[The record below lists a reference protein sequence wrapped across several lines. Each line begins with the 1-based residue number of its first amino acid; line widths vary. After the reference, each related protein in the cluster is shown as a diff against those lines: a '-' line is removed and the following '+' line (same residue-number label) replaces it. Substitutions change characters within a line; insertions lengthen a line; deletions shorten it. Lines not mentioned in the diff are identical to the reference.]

1 MGGVEREDYKVD
13 SASPRLSN
21 LECQCHPKSRRVMG
35 VGSFREKDKS
45 CFNVMGVLTED
56 GEGNGNPL
64 QYSYLGNSMD
74 RGAWQARVHGAA
86 EELNTAEPLNNHNN
100 ESGCRISQGTRWK

>member
-21 LECQCHPKSRRVMG
+21 LECWCHPKSRRVMG

-45 CFNVMGVLTED
+45 CFNVMGVLTEEHS
-56 GEGNGNPL
+56 GEQTGL
-64 QYSYLGNSMD
+64 QLENWPNVQKGS
-74 RGAWQARVHGAA
+74 H
-86 EELNTAEPLNNHNN
+86 
-100 ESGCRISQGTRWK
+100 CGTRKFWHIL

>member
-21 LECQCHPKSRRVMG
+21 LECWCHPKSRRVMG

-45 CFNVMGVLTED
+45 CFNVMGVLTEEHS
-56 GEGNGNPL
+56 GEQTGL
-64 QYSYLGNSMD
+64 QLENWTNVQKGS
-74 RGAWQARVHGAA
+74 H
-86 EELNTAEPLNNHNN
+86 
-100 ESGCRISQGTRWK
+100 CGTRKFWHIL